1 MEICKEVDCGEPLAW
16 ERPTCPACGAYA
28 GAPNVRHAQREQTD
42 LEQRYQAALAEC
54 QTRHADGVAQDFVK
68 QIENDSRA
76 VINGDAKFF
85 LHFFN
90 DENSL
95 YASYQQATGAS
106 IRVAGEMANDVR
118 RLTTEAL
125 IFGHY
130 GSKIRYAALSL
141 NGQGLYSYG
150 NCSMVLKQSLCEN
163 QGSLTEENTFILAD
177 KHLQAFYHQ
186 KNLPLGIRATWQNR
200 HKLALAKLGPQ
211 LNIASTAGSNADL
224 LLYCVGDRATDRF
237 MEVHIYDAFSHRAVT
252 AATLPITGKTRRT
265 TDDLDDLYDKLS
277 SKRIP
282 VTRI

>member
-1 MEICKEVDCGEPLAW
+1 MENCKECGAPLAW
-16 ERPTCPACGAYA
+16 ERPNCPACGAYA
-28 GAPNVRHAQREQTD
+28 GAPNVRHALREQAD

-54 QTRHADGVAQDFVK
+54 QTRHADAVAQDFARQV
-68 QIENDSRA
+68 ENDSRA

-95 YASYQQATGAS
+95 YASYQQSTGAS

-118 RLTTEAL
+118 RLATEAMV
-125 IFGHY
+125 FGSY
-130 GSKIRYAALSL
+130 GCQIRYAALSL

-150 NCSMVLKQSLCEN
+150 GCSMVLNQSLCKN
-163 QGSLTEENTFILAD
+163 QGSLTEENTFIVVDNNL
-177 KHLQAFYHQ
+177 KAFYHQ
-186 KNLPLGIRATWQNR
+186 KHLPPGIRATWQER

-211 LNIASTAGSNADL
+211 LNATSTAGDYVNL

-252 AATLPITGKTRRT
+252 AATLPNTGKTRRE
-265 TDDLDDLYDKLS
+265 TDDLEELFDKLS
-277 SKRIP
+277 SKSIP
-282 VTRI
+282 VTRK